1 MVKWEIDTLN
11 ETGFLL
17 ACKIVPL
24 LCEGKEVELVANCMV
39 DDYIAAE
46 ALIFLPK
53 ILAEIDYH
61 IDFDMSFEDF
71 DTDSSSKD
79 GDERNYY
86 RIKLQS
92 DCKAIA

>member
-17 ACKIVPL
+17 ACKVVPL
-24 LCEGKEVELVANCMV
+24 LCEGKTVELIANCMV
-39 DDYIAAE
+39 DSDIATE
-46 ALIFLPK
+46 TLIFLPK
-53 ILAEIDYH
+53 ILAGIDYY

-71 DTDSSSKD
+71 DTDSYSKD
-79 GDERNYY
+79 GDEQVYY

>member
-1 MVKWEIDTLN
+1 MMKWEIDTLN

-17 ACKIVPL
+17 ACKVVPI

-46 ALIFLPK
+46 ALIYLPK
-53 ILAEIDYH
+53 ILAEIGYH
-61 IDFDMSFEDF
+61 IDFNMSSKDNSA
-71 DTDSSSKD
+71 DGSLKD
-79 GDERNYY
+79 GDEQICY
-86 RIKLQS
+86 RIRLRS